1 MGQFT
6 FIARTQDGKRKEGS
20 IEAANINKASEKL
33 TSQDLIVVK
42 LTERDSSFD
51 FMGPFLDRLSLKLEK
66 LKTRIPLK
74 TLVFFTR
81 QLSTMFAAGLTIEKS
96 LFFLAEEEKNKKF
109 KNILQDIE
117 LNIKRGLQLSD
128 CLEKHPG
135 VFNNLYI
142 SLVRAGEVSGKL
154 AETLEELALY
164 LESVEETQRKVKS
177 AMYYPIFIIGFLI
190 VMLLVTFTFI
200 IPEFEA
206 VYRQMGQEEL
216 PFYTEIMLWIAA
228 IMQENFFLILLS
240 ITSFSLFFWSI
251 SLTDRGSLLK
261 DRILLRVPIFGK
273 IIEQGAL
280 SKFNKTFGI
289 LIGAGVSVLDSMS
302 LISRV
307 VDNRVFEIAV
317 NKASNQIENGITI
330 SQALKNTGQFPPIM
344 IQLLKTGE
352 ETGEIDN
359 LALRASEFYTKQVNA
374 IVDRLTSLIE
384 PLLIV
389 LVGGV
394 IGIIVVV
401 TYLPIFNI
409 GQTFINK

>member
-1 MGQFT
+1 
-6 FIARTQDGKRKEGS
+6 
-20 IEAANINKASEKL
+20 
-33 TSQDLIVVK
+33 
-42 LTERDSSFD
+42 
-51 FMGPFLDRLSLKLEK
+51 
-66 LKTRIPLK
+66 
-74 TLVFFTR
+74 
-81 QLSTMFAAGLTIEKS
+81 
-96 LFFLAEEEKNKKF
+96 
-109 KNILQDIE
+109 
-117 LNIKRGLQLSD
+117 
-128 CLEKHPG
+128 
-135 VFNNLYI
+135 
-142 SLVRAGEVSGKL
+142 
-154 AETLEELALY
+154 
-164 LESVEETQRKVKS
+164 
-177 AMYYPIFIIGFLI
+177 
-190 VMLLVTFTFI
+190 
-200 IPEFEA
+200 
-206 VYRQMGQEEL
+206 MGQEEL
-216 PFYTEIMLWIAA
+216 PFYTEIMLWIAD
-228 IMQENFFLILLS
+228 ILQKNFMLILLS
-240 ITSFSLFFWSI
+240 ITFMTMFFWSI
-251 SLTDRGSLLK
+251 SLTDKGSLLK
-261 DRILLRVPIFGK
+261 DRFLLRVPIFGK

-317 NKASNQIENGITI
+317 IKASKQIENGITI

-359 LALRASEFYTKQVNA
+359 LALRATEVYTTQVNA

>member
-51 FMGPFLDRLSLKLEK
+51 FMGPFLDRLSLKIEK
-66 LKTRIPLK
+66 LKTRLPLK

-109 KNILQDIE
+109 KKILQDIE

-177 AMYYPIFIIGFLI
+177 AMYYPVFIIGFLI

-216 PFYTEIMLWIAA
+216 PFYTEVMLWIAA
-228 IMQENFFLILLS
+228 IMQENFFLILFS
-240 ITSFSLFFWSI
+240 ITFVSLFFWAI

-261 DRILLRVPIFGK
+261 DRFLLRVPIFGK

-289 LIGAGVSVLDSMS
+289 LIGAGVSVLDSMG

-317 NKASNQIENGITI
+317 KKASKQIENGITI

>member
-51 FMGPFLDRLSLKLEK
+51 FMGPFLDRLSLKIEK
-66 LKTRIPLK
+66 LKTRLPLK

-109 KNILQDIE
+109 KKILQDIE

-177 AMYYPIFIIGFLI
+177 AMYYPVFIIGFLI

-216 PFYTEIMLWIAA
+216 PFYTEVMLWIAA
-228 IMQENFFLILLS
+228 IMQENFFLILFS
-240 ITSFSLFFWSI
+240 ITFVSLFFWAI

-261 DRILLRVPIFGK
+261 DRFLLRVPIFGK

-289 LIGAGVSVLDSMS
+289 LIGAGVSVLDSMG

-317 NKASNQIENGITI
+317 KKASKQIENGITI

-394 IGIIVVV
+394 IGVIVVV

>member
-1 MGQFT
+1 MSQFT

-51 FMGPFLDRLSLKLEK
+51 FMGPFLDRLSLKIEK

-74 TLVFFTR
+74 TIVFFTR

-109 KNILQDIE
+109 KKILQDTE

-128 CLEKHPG
+128 SLEKHPG
-135 VFNNLYI
+135 VFNNLFI

-164 LESVEETQRKVKS
+164 LESVEETRRKVKS
-177 AMYYPIFIIGFLI
+177 AMYYPVFIIGFLI

-200 IPEFEA
+200 IPEFES

-216 PFYTEIMLWIAA
+216 PFYTEVMLWIADA
-228 IMQENFFLILLS
+228 MQENFILILSS
-240 ITSFSLFFWSI
+240 ITFITLFFWSI
-251 SLTDRGSLLK
+251 SLTDKGSLLK
-261 DRILLRVPIFGK
+261 DKFLLRVPIFGK

-289 LIGAGVSVLDSMS
+289 LIGAGVSVLDSMN

-307 VDNRVFEIAV
+307 VDNRVFEISV
-317 NKASNQIENGITI
+317 NKASKQIENGITI

-394 IGIIVVV
+394 IGVIVVV